1 MARERM
7 VTRTICTSV
16 ISAKVYNSNVDNL
29 ETVTFTLTG
38 FDTEQEAINQA
49 RRECTRQGLTFLKL
63 LKVDTD
69 KQLYGMKEVDFLKY
83 AVPMNYGDTKVPE
96 K

>member
-16 ISAKVYNSNVDNL
+16 ITAKVYNSKDDRL

-49 RRECTRQGLTFLKL
+49 RRESAREGLTFLKVI
-63 LKVDTD
+63 KVDTD

-83 AVPMNYGDTKVPE
+83 AVPMNYGDSKVPT